1 ANHGAYSS
9 NKKVNEA
16 LGYLLNFCG
25 GYHINWRIQHN
36 VLHHS
41 YTNID
46 GHDEDIDPKVMRF
59 SPSQKRHG
67 IFRFQVFYAPFFYG
81 IMSLYWYL
89 GKDFMQITRYNRE
102 NLLEGQGIKFGAA
115 LTEMIIN
122 KIWYAGLLIA
132 LPIIFIDLPWWQVL
146 LGFLLMHFICGL
158 MLALIFQ
165 TAHVIEETNFFEAG
179 ESGSMENSWAVHQ
192 LLTTANFADRS
203 VLFSWFIGG
212 LNYQIEHHLFPN
224 ICHVHYKK
232 ISKIVRETAKEFN
245 LPYYQHDTFF
255 AALKSHF
262 TLLNDLGTG
271 KYDRMMAKA

>member
-1 ANHGAYSS
+1 MSSSTLKFNRQDKPEFIKELRKRVNAYFRDNNISQHANFNMKFKTGVMLALYFVPLILMLTGVVTGLWPVMAMWAVMGFGMSGIGTSIMHDANHGAYSS
-9 NKKVNEA
+9 NKRVNEA

-59 SPSQKRHG
+59 SPTQKRYG

-122 KIWYAGLLIA
+122 KIWYAG
-132 LPIIFIDLPWWQVL
+132 
-146 LGFLLMHFICGL
+146 
-158 MLALIFQ
+158 
-165 TAHVIEETNFFEAG
+165 
-179 ESGSMENSWAVHQ
+179 
-192 LLTTANFADRS
+192 
-203 VLFSWFIGG
+203 
-212 LNYQIEHHLFPN
+212 
-224 ICHVHYKK
+224 
-232 ISKIVRETAKEFN
+232 
-245 LPYYQHDTFF
+245 
-255 AALKSHF
+255 
-262 TLLNDLGTG
+262 
-271 KYDRMMAKA
+271 